1 MRSFGRVALFLGL
14 LLCCLWAEKN
24 ASTLGL
30 ESFLGGE
37 TGEAGEIELAKIR
50 IANLLAQKAELE
62 QQAAELERE
71 GAELEAKRKEREAN
85 LVSADDPEV
94 ILLLKQID
102 ELKAQIAKLSAENSR
117 AENSKVE
124 NSKAENSSA
133 ENFRSSSALTK
144 NPAELQGEY
153 IK

>member
-14 LLCCLWAEKN
+14 LVCFLGAEKN

-30 ESFLGGE
+30 ESFLGGQA
-37 TGEAGEIELAKIR
+37 GEAGEIELAKIR

-62 QQAAELERE
+62 REAAQM
-71 GAELEAKRKEREAN
+71 EAKRKERAAN
-85 LVSADDPEV
+85 LVSADSPEV
-94 ILLLKQID
+94 IALLKQIA
-102 ELKAQIAKLSAENSR
+102 ELKAQIAKLSAENS
-117 AENSKVE
+117 AGNSV
-124 NSKAENSSA
+124 ENSSA
-133 ENFRSSSALTK
+133 ENASSAITK

>member
-14 LLCCLWAEKN
+14 WVCFLVAEKN

-37 TGEAGEIELAKIR
+37 AGEAGEIELAKIR

-62 QQAAELERE
+62 RE
-71 GAELEAKRKEREAN
+71 AAELEAKRKERAAN
-85 LVSADDPEV
+85 LVSADSPEV
-94 ILLLKQID
+94 IALLKQIA
-102 ELKAQIAKLSAENSR
+102 ELKAQIAKLSAENSAGNS
-117 AENSKVE
+117 AENSAK
-124 NSKAENSSA
+124 NSSA
-133 ENFRSSSALTK
+133 ENASSAITK

>member
-14 LLCCLWAEKN
+14 LVCCLGAEKN

-30 ESFLGGE
+30 ESFLGGQA
-37 TGEAGEIELAKIR
+37 GEAGEIELAKIR

-62 QQAAELERE
+62 REAAQ
-71 GAELEAKRKEREAN
+71 LEAKRKERAAN

-94 ILLLKQID
+94 IALLKQIA
-102 ELKAQIAKLSAENSR
+102 ELKAQIAKLSAENS
-117 AENSKVE
+117 
-124 NSKAENSSA
+124 AENSSA
-133 ENFRSSSALTK
+133 ENASSAITK

>member
-14 LLCCLWAEKN
+14 WVCFLVAEKN

-62 QQAAELERE
+62 RE
-71 GAELEAKRKEREAN
+71 AAELEAKRKEREAN

-94 ILLLKQID
+94 IALLKQID
-102 ELKAQIAKLSAENSR
+102 ELKAQIAKLKAENAVENSSENASAENS
-117 AENSKVE
+117 AEN
-124 NSKAENSSA
+124 ASSA
-133 ENFRSSSALTK
+133 ITK
-144 NPAELQGEY
+144 NPAEIQGEY

>member
-14 LLCCLWAEKN
+14 LVCCLGAEKN

-62 QQAAELERE
+62 RE
-71 GAELEAKRKEREAN
+71 AAELEAKRKERAAN
-85 LVSADDPEV
+85 LVSADSPEV
-94 ILLLKQID
+94 IALLKQIA
-102 ELKAQIAKLSAENSR
+102 ELKAQIAKLSAENS
-117 AENSKVE
+117 AENS
-124 NSKAENSSA
+124 SENSSA
-133 ENFRSSSALTK
+133 ENASSAITK

>member
-14 LLCCLWAEKN
+14 LVCCLGAEKN

-30 ESFLGGE
+30 ESFLGGQA
-37 TGEAGEIELAKIR
+37 GEAGEIELAKIR

-62 QQAAELERE
+62 REAAQM
-71 GAELEAKRKEREAN
+71 EAKRKERAAN
-85 LVSADDPEV
+85 LVSADSPEV
-94 ILLLKQID
+94 IALLKQIA
-102 ELKAQIAKLSAENSR
+102 ELKAQIAKLSAENS
-117 AENSKVE
+117 AENSAK
-124 NSKAENSSA
+124 NSST
-133 ENFRSSSALTK
+133 ENASSAITK

>member
-1 MRSFGRVALFLGL
+1 MALFLGL
-14 LLCCLWAEKN
+14 WVCCLGAEKN

-37 TGEAGEIELAKIR
+37 AGEAGEIELAKIR

-62 QQAAELERE
+62 REAAR
-71 GAELEAKRKEREAN
+71 LEAKRKERAAN
-85 LVSADDPEV
+85 LVSADSPEV
-94 ILLLKQID
+94 IALLKQID
-102 ELKAQIAKLSAENSR
+102 ELKAQIAKLSAENS
-117 AENSKVE
+117 AGNSV
-124 NSKAENSSA
+124 ENSSA
-133 ENFRSSSALTK
+133 ENASSAITK

>member
-14 LLCCLWAEKN
+14 WVCFLVAEKN

-37 TGEAGEIELAKIR
+37 AGEAGEIELAKIR

-62 QQAAELERE
+62 RE
-71 GAELEAKRKEREAN
+71 AVELEAKRKERAAN
-85 LVSADDPEV
+85 LVSADSPEV
-94 ILLLKQID
+94 IALLKQID
-102 ELKAQIAKLSAENSR
+102 ELKAQIAKLSAENS
-117 AENSKVE
+117 
-124 NSKAENSSA
+124 AENSSENASA
-133 ENFRSSSALTK
+133 ENASSAITK
-144 NPAELQGEY
+144 NPAEIQGEY

>member
-1 MRSFGRVALFLGL
+1 MRSFGRVALFWGLWGCYLG
-14 LLCCLWAEKN
+14 AGKS

-37 TGEAGEIELAKIR
+37 AGEAGEIELAKIR

-62 QQAAELERE
+62 RE
-71 GAELEAKRKEREAN
+71 AAELEAKRKERAAN
-85 LVSADDPEV
+85 LVSADSPEV
-94 ILLLKQID
+94 IALLKQID
-102 ELKAQIAKLSAENSR
+102 ELKAQIAKLSAENS
-117 AENSKVE
+117 AGN
-124 NSKAENSSA
+124 SA
-133 ENFRSSSALTK
+133 ENASAENASSAITK

>member
-14 LLCCLWAEKN
+14 WVCFLVAEKN

-37 TGEAGEIELAKIR
+37 AGEAGEIELAKIR

-62 QQAAELERE
+62 REAAQM
-71 GAELEAKRKEREAN
+71 EAKRKERAAN

-94 ILLLKQID
+94 IALLKQID
-102 ELKAQIAKLSAENSR
+102 ELKAQIAKLSAENSSAENSR
-117 AENSKVE
+117 AEN
-124 NSKAENSSA
+124 ASSA
-133 ENFRSSSALTK
+133 ITK

>member
-14 LLCCLWAEKN
+14 LVCCLGAEKN

-37 TGEAGEIELAKIR
+37 AGEAGEIELAKIR

-62 QQAAELERE
+62 RE
-71 GAELEAKRKEREAN
+71 ARELEAKRKERAAN
-85 LVSADDPEV
+85 LVSADSPEV
-94 ILLLKQID
+94 IALLKQIA
-102 ELKAQIAKLSAENSR
+102 ELKAQIAKLSAENS
-117 AENSKVE
+117 AG
-124 NSKAENSSA
+124 NSSA
-133 ENFRSSSALTK
+133 ENASSAITK

>member
-14 LLCCLWAEKN
+14 WVCCLGAEKN

-30 ESFLGGE
+30 ESFLGGQA
-37 TGEAGEIELAKIR
+37 GEAGEIELAKIR

-62 QQAAELERE
+62 RKAR
-71 GAELEAKRKEREAN
+71 ELEAKRKERAAN
-85 LVSADDPEV
+85 LVSADSPEV
-94 ILLLKQID
+94 IALLKQIA
-102 ELKAQIAKLSAENSR
+102 ELKAQIAKLSAENT
-117 AENSKVE
+117 AENSAK
-124 NSKAENSSA
+124 NSST
-133 ENFRSSSALTK
+133 ENASSAITE

>member
-14 LLCCLWAEKN
+14 WVCFLVAEKN

-30 ESFLGGE
+30 ESFLGGQ

-62 QQAAELERE
+62 QQAAQM
-71 GAELEAKRKEREAN
+71 EAKRKERAAN

-94 ILLLKQID
+94 IALLKQIA
-102 ELKAQIAKLSAENSR
+102 ELKAQIAKLSAENS
-117 AENSKVE
+117 AGNSTENS
-124 NSKAENSSA
+124 AENSS
-133 ENFRSSSALTK
+133 SAITK

>member
-14 LLCCLWAEKN
+14 WVCFLVAEKN

-37 TGEAGEIELAKIR
+37 AGEAGEIELAKIR

-62 QQAAELERE
+62 RE
-71 GAELEAKRKEREAN
+71 AREIEAKRKERAAN

-94 ILLLKQID
+94 IALLKQIA
-102 ELKAQIAKLSAENSR
+102 ELKAQIAKLRVENSAGNSSENASAENAST
-117 AENSKVE
+117 AI
-124 NSKAENSSA
+124 
-133 ENFRSSSALTK
+133 TK

>member
-14 LLCCLWAEKN
+14 WVCFLVAEKN

-62 QQAAELERE
+62 RE
-71 GAELEAKRKEREAN
+71 AAELEAKRKERAAN
-85 LVSADDPEV
+85 LVSADSPEV
-94 ILLLKQID
+94 IALLKQIA
-102 ELKAQIAKLSAENSR
+102 ELKAQIAKLSAENT
-117 AENSKVE
+117 AGNSV
-124 NSKAENSSA
+124 ENSSA
-133 ENFRSSSALTK
+133 ENASSAITK

>member
-14 LLCCLWAEKN
+14 LVCCLGAEKN

-37 TGEAGEIELAKIR
+37 AGEAGEIELAKIR

-62 QQAAELERE
+62 RE
-71 GAELEAKRKEREAN
+71 AAELEAKRKERAAN
-85 LVSADDPEV
+85 LVSADSPEV
-94 ILLLKQID
+94 IALLKQID
-102 ELKAQIAKLSAENSR
+102 ELKAQIAKLRAENSAENS
-117 AENSKVE
+117 VE
-124 NSKAENSSA
+124 NSAKNSST
-133 ENFRSSSALTK
+133 ENASSAITK

>member
-14 LLCCLWAEKN
+14 LVCFLVAEKN

-30 ESFLGGE
+30 ESFLGGQA
-37 TGEAGEIELAKIR
+37 GEAGEIELAKIR

-62 QQAAELERE
+62 REAAELEA
-71 GAELEAKRKEREAN
+71 GRKERAAN
-85 LVSADDPEV
+85 LVSADSPEV
-94 ILLLKQID
+94 IALLKQIA
-102 ELKAQIAKLSAENSR
+102 ELKAQIAKLR
-117 AENSKVE
+117 AENAAGNSVE
-124 NSKAENSSA
+124 NSGAENASSA
-133 ENFRSSSALTK
+133 ITK

>member
-14 LLCCLWAEKN
+14 LVCCLGAEKN

-37 TGEAGEIELAKIR
+37 AGEAGEIELAKIR

-62 QQAAELERE
+62 RE
-71 GAELEAKRKEREAN
+71 AAELEAKRKERAAN
-85 LVSADDPEV
+85 LVSADSPEV
-94 ILLLKQID
+94 IALLKQIA
-102 ELKAQIAKLSAENSR
+102 ELKAQIAKLSAENS
-117 AENSKVE
+117 AGNSVE
-124 NSKAENSSA
+124 NSAKNSST
-133 ENFRSSSALTK
+133 ENASSAIRK
-144 NPAELQGEY
+144 NPAKLQGEY

>member
-14 LLCCLWAEKN
+14 WVCFLVAEKN

-37 TGEAGEIELAKIR
+37 AGEAGEIELAKIR

-62 QQAAELERE
+62 REAAR
-71 GAELEAKRKEREAN
+71 LEAKRKERAAN
-85 LVSADDPEV
+85 LVSADSPEV
-94 ILLLKQID
+94 IALLKQID
-102 ELKAQIAKLSAENSR
+102 ELKAQIAKLSAENS
-117 AENSKVE
+117 AGNSAK
-124 NSKAENSSA
+124 NSST
-133 ENFRSSSALTK
+133 ENASSAIRK
-144 NPAELQGEY
+144 NPAKLQGEY

>member
-14 LLCCLWAEKN
+14 WVCFLGAEKN

-30 ESFLGGE
+30 ESFLGGQA
-37 TGEAGEIELAKIR
+37 GEAGEIELAKIR

-62 QQAAELERE
+62 REAAQM
-71 GAELEAKRKEREAN
+71 EAKRKEYEAN

-94 ILLLKQID
+94 IALLKQIA
-102 ELKAQIAKLSAENSR
+102 ELKAQIAKLSAGNS
-117 AENSKVE
+117 AK
-124 NSKAENSSA
+124 NSSA
-133 ENFRSSSALTK
+133 ENASSAITK

>member
-14 LLCCLWAEKN
+14 WVCCLGAEKN

-37 TGEAGEIELAKIR
+37 AGEAGEIELAKIR

-62 QQAAELERE
+62 RKA
-71 GAELEAKRKEREAN
+71 AELEAKRKERAAN
-85 LVSADDPEV
+85 LVSADSPEV
-94 ILLLKQID
+94 IALLKQID
-102 ELKAQIAKLSAENSR
+102 ELKAQIAKLSAENS
-117 AENSKVE
+117 AGNSTENS
-124 NSKAENSSA
+124 AENSS
-133 ENFRSSSALTK
+133 SAITK

>member
-14 LLCCLWAEKN
+14 LVCCLGAEKN

-37 TGEAGEIELAKIR
+37 AGEAGEIELAKIR

-62 QQAAELERE
+62 RE
-71 GAELEAKRKEREAN
+71 AAELEAKRKERAAN
-85 LVSADDPEV
+85 LVSADSPEV
-94 ILLLKQID
+94 IALLKQID
-102 ELKAQIAKLSAENSR
+102 ELKAQIAKLSAENS
-117 AENSKVE
+117 AGNSVE
-124 NSKAENSSA
+124 NSAKNSST
-133 ENFRSSSALTK
+133 ENDSSAITK

>member
-14 LLCCLWAEKN
+14 LVCCLGAEKN

-30 ESFLGGE
+30 ESFLGGQA
-37 TGEAGEIELAKIR
+37 GEAGEIELAKIR

-62 QQAAELERE
+62 RE
-71 GAELEAKRKEREAN
+71 ARELEAKRKEHEAN
-85 LVSADDPEV
+85 LVSADSPEV
-94 ILLLKQID
+94 IALLKQIA
-102 ELKAQIAKLSAENSR
+102 ELKAQIAKLSAENSSAENSR
-117 AENSKVE
+117 AEN
-124 NSKAENSSA
+124 ASSA
-133 ENFRSSSALTK
+133 ITK

>member
-14 LLCCLWAEKN
+14 WVCFLVAEKN

-30 ESFLGGE
+30 ESFLGGQA
-37 TGEAGEIELAKIR
+37 GEAGEIELAKIR

-62 QQAAELERE
+62 RE
-71 GAELEAKRKEREAN
+71 ARELEAKRKERAAN
-85 LVSADDPEV
+85 LVSADSPEV
-94 ILLLKQID
+94 IALLKQIA
-102 ELKAQIAKLSAENSR
+102 ELKAQIAKLSAENS
-117 AENSKVE
+117 AENSAG
-124 NSKAENSSA
+124 NSAKNSSA
-133 ENFRSSSALTK
+133 ENASSAITK

>member
-14 LLCCLWAEKN
+14 WVCFLVAEKN

-37 TGEAGEIELAKIR
+37 AGEAGEIELAKIR

-62 QQAAELERE
+62 RE
-71 GAELEAKRKEREAN
+71 AREIEAKRKERAAN

-94 ILLLKQID
+94 IALLKQIA
-102 ELKAQIAKLSAENSR
+102 ELKAQIAKLSAENSS
-117 AENSKVE
+117 EN
-124 NSKAENSSA
+124 ASSTI
-133 ENFRSSSALTK
+133 TK

>member
-14 LLCCLWAEKN
+14 WVCFLVAEKN

-30 ESFLGGE
+30 ESFLGGQA
-37 TGEAGEIELAKIR
+37 GEAGEIELAKIR

-62 QQAAELERE
+62 RE
-71 GAELEAKRKEREAN
+71 AAELEAKRKERAAN

-94 ILLLKQID
+94 IALLKQID
-102 ELKAQIAKLSAENSR
+102 ELKAQIAKLRAENAVENSSENASAEN
-117 AENSKVE
+117 A
-124 NSKAENSSA
+124 SSTI
-133 ENFRSSSALTK
+133 TK

>member
-14 LLCCLWAEKN
+14 LVCCLGAEKN

-37 TGEAGEIELAKIR
+37 AGEAGEIELAKIR

-62 QQAAELERE
+62 REAAR
-71 GAELEAKRKEREAN
+71 LEAKRKERAAN
-85 LVSADDPEV
+85 LVSADSPEV
-94 ILLLKQID
+94 IALLKQIA
-102 ELKAQIAKLSAENSR
+102 ELKAQIAKLSAENS
-117 AENSKVE
+117 
-124 NSKAENSSA
+124 SA
-133 ENFRSSSALTK
+133 ENYAENASSAITK

>member
-1 MRSFGRVALFLGL
+1 MALFLGL
-14 LLCCLWAEKN
+14 LVCFLGAEKN

-37 TGEAGEIELAKIR
+37 AGEAGEIELAKIR

-62 QQAAELERE
+62 REAAQ
-71 GAELEAKRKEREAN
+71 LEAKRKERAAN
-85 LVSADDPEV
+85 LVSADSPEV
-94 ILLLKQID
+94 IALLKQIA
-102 ELKAQIAKLSAENSR
+102 ELKAQIAKLSAENS
-117 AENSKVE
+117 AGNSTENS
-124 NSKAENSSA
+124 AENSS
-133 ENFRSSSALTK
+133 SAITK

>member
-14 LLCCLWAEKN
+14 WVCCLGAEKN

-30 ESFLGGE
+30 ESFLGGQA
-37 TGEAGEIELAKIR
+37 GEAGEIELAKIR

-62 QQAAELERE
+62 RE
-71 GAELEAKRKEREAN
+71 AAELEAKRKERAAN
-85 LVSADDPEV
+85 LVSADSPEV
-94 ILLLKQID
+94 IALLKQIA
-102 ELKAQIAKLSAENSR
+102 ELKAQIAKLSAENS
-117 AENSKVE
+117 AGNSV
-124 NSKAENSSA
+124 ENSSA
-133 ENFRSSSALTK
+133 ENASSAITK

>member
-14 LLCCLWAEKN
+14 LVCFLGAEKN

-30 ESFLGGE
+30 ESFLGGQA
-37 TGEAGEIELAKIR
+37 GEAGEIELAKIR

-62 QQAAELERE
+62 RE
-71 GAELEAKRKEREAN
+71 AAELEAKRKERAAN
-85 LVSADDPEV
+85 LVSADSPEV
-94 ILLLKQID
+94 IALLKQID
-102 ELKAQIAKLSAENSR
+102 ELKAQIAKLSAENS
-117 AENSKVE
+117 AGNSV
-124 NSKAENSSA
+124 ENSSA
-133 ENFRSSSALTK
+133 ENASSAITK

>member
-1 MRSFGRVALFLGL
+1 MALFLGL
-14 LLCCLWAEKN
+14 LVCCLGAEKN

-37 TGEAGEIELAKIR
+37 AGEAGEIELAKIR

-62 QQAAELERE
+62 REAAQM
-71 GAELEAKRKEREAN
+71 EAKRKERAAN

-94 ILLLKQID
+94 ISLLKQIA
-102 ELKAQIAKLSAENSR
+102 ELKAQIAKLSAENS
-117 AENSKVE
+117 AGNSV
-124 NSKAENSSA
+124 ENSSA
-133 ENFRSSSALTK
+133 ENASSAITK
-144 NPAELQGEY
+144 NPAKLQGEY

>member
-14 LLCCLWAEKN
+14 WVCFLGAEKN

-37 TGEAGEIELAKIR
+37 TGEAGERELAKIR

-62 QQAAELERE
+62 RE
-71 GAELEAKRKEREAN
+71 AAELEAKRKERAAN
-85 LVSADDPEV
+85 LVSADSPEV
-94 ILLLKQID
+94 IALLKQIA
-102 ELKAQIAKLSAENSR
+102 ELKAQIAKLSAENS
-117 AENSKVE
+117 AGNSV
-124 NSKAENSSA
+124 ENSSA
-133 ENFRSSSALTK
+133 ENASSAITK
-144 NPAELQGEY
+144 NPAEIQGEY

>member
-14 LLCCLWAEKN
+14 LVCFLVAEKN

-37 TGEAGEIELAKIR
+37 AGEAGEIELAKIR

-62 QQAAELERE
+62 RE
-71 GAELEAKRKEREAN
+71 ARELEAKRKERAAN
-85 LVSADDPEV
+85 LVSADSPEV
-94 ILLLKQID
+94 IALLKQIA
-102 ELKAQIAKLSAENSR
+102 ELKAQIAKLSAENS
-117 AENSKVE
+117 AGKSAK
-124 NSKAENSSA
+124 NSSA
-133 ENFRSSSALTK
+133 ENTSSAITK

>member
-14 LLCCLWAEKN
+14 LVCCLGAEKN

-30 ESFLGGE
+30 ESFLGGQA
-37 TGEAGEIELAKIR
+37 GEAGEIELAKIR

-62 QQAAELERE
+62 REAAEM
-71 GAELEAKRKEREAN
+71 EAKRKEREAN
-85 LVSADDPEV
+85 LVSADSPEV
-94 ILLLKQID
+94 IALLKQID
-102 ELKAQIAKLSAENSR
+102 ELKAQIAKLR
-117 AENSKVE
+117 VE
-124 NSKAENSSA
+124 NAAENSS
-133 ENFRSSSALTK
+133 ENASSAITK

>member
-14 LLCCLWAEKN
+14 WVCFLVAEKN

-37 TGEAGEIELAKIR
+37 AGEAGEIELAKLR

-62 QQAAELERE
+62 RE
-71 GAELEAKRKEREAN
+71 AAELEAKRKEREAN

-94 ILLLKQID
+94 IALLKQID
-102 ELKAQIAKLSAENSR
+102 ELKAQIAKLR
-117 AENSKVE
+117 AEN
-124 NSKAENSSA
+124 ATENSSA
-133 ENFRSSSALTK
+133 ENTSAENSAENASSAITK
-144 NPAELQGEY
+144 TPAEIQGEY

>member
-14 LLCCLWAEKN
+14 WVCFLVAEKN

-37 TGEAGEIELAKIR
+37 AGEAGEIELAKIR

-62 QQAAELERE
+62 RKAAQ
-71 GAELEAKRKEREAN
+71 LEAKRKERAAN

-94 ILLLKQID
+94 IVLLKQID
-102 ELKAQIAKLSAENSR
+102 ELKAQIAELSAENS
-117 AENSKVE
+117 AENYSE
-124 NSKAENSSA
+124 DASA
-133 ENFRSSSALTK
+133 ENASSAITK
-144 NPAELQGEY
+144 NPAELQGES

>member
-14 LLCCLWAEKN
+14 WVCCLGAEKN

-37 TGEAGEIELAKIR
+37 AGEAGEIELAKIR

-62 QQAAELERE
+62 RE
-71 GAELEAKRKEREAN
+71 ARELEAKRKERAAN
-85 LVSADDPEV
+85 LVSADSPEV
-94 ILLLKQID
+94 IALLKQIA
-102 ELKAQIAKLSAENSR
+102 ELKAQIAKLSAENS
-117 AENSKVE
+117 AGNSV
-124 NSKAENSSA
+124 ENSSA
-133 ENFRSSSALTK
+133 ENASSAITK

>member
-14 LLCCLWAEKN
+14 WVCFLVAEKN

-37 TGEAGEIELAKIR
+37 AGEAGEIELAKIR

-62 QQAAELERE
+62 RE
-71 GAELEAKRKEREAN
+71 ARELEAKRKERAAN
-85 LVSADDPEV
+85 LVSADSPEV
-94 ILLLKQID
+94 IALLKQIA
-102 ELKAQIAKLSAENSR
+102 ELKAQIAKLSAENSSAENSR
-117 AENSKVE
+117 AEN
-124 NSKAENSSA
+124 ASSA
-133 ENFRSSSALTK
+133 ITK